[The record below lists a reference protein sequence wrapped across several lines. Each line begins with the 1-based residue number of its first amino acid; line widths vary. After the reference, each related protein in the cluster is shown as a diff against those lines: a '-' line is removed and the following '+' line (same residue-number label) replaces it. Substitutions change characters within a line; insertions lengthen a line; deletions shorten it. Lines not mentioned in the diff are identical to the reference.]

1 MIMLTDLAYFSS
13 CLSSTSMK
21 STKFII
27 IKTHFYLSSMKAEAL
42 RRMVLLLGAHV
53 IMVGGLK
60 LLGVGLW
67 VLGYKLSMLLL
78 HLLLLLLRVLRL
90 VVMVLQLRVV
100 LKVNLL
106 IMRILEFILNPTLFT
121 SAIYSCAIL
130 TASSFLYVL
139 IFLYCSVSRLAPNL
153 LTSNSKVSNALIFEI
168 SFTCGPAEIPGWC
181 CAPRCSSGFSAR
193 TARYVSNIDHSI
205 RLGRRLY
212 YGESLLRRFYSIAGS
227 RTKLRIL

>member
-1 MIMLTDLAYFSS
+1 
-13 CLSSTSMK
+13 MK

-60 LLGVGLW
+60 LLGVGLC

-90 VVMVLQLRVV
+90 VVMVLLLRVV
-100 LKVNLL
+100 LEVNLL

-153 LTSNSKVSNALIFEI
+153 LTSNSKVSNALIFEYPLPVGLPKFQGGAVRPGVPQAFQLVQPGTYRI
-168 SFTCGPAEIPGWC
+168 SIIRFGLAE
-181 CAPRCSSGFSAR
+181 GFIMGNP
-193 TARYVSNIDHSI
+193 Y
-205 RLGRRLY
+205 
-212 YGESLLRRFYSIAGS
+212 
-227 RTKLRIL
+227 

>member
-60 LLGVGLW
+60 LGVGLW

-90 VVMVLQLRVV
+90 VVMVLLLRVV
-100 LKVNLL
+100 LEVNLL

-153 LTSNSKVSNALIFEI
+153 LTSNSKVSNALIFEYPLPVGLPKFQGGAVRPGVPQAFQLEQPGTYRI
-168 SFTCGPAEIPGWC
+168 SIIRFGLAE
-181 CAPRCSSGFSAR
+181 GFIMGNP
-193 TARYVSNIDHSI
+193 Y
-205 RLGRRLY
+205 
-212 YGESLLRRFYSIAGS
+212 
-227 RTKLRIL
+227 